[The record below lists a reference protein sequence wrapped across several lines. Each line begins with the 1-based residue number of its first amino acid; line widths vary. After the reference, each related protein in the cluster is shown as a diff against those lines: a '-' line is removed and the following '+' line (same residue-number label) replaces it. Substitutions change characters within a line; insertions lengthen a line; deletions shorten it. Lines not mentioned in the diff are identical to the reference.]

1 MAHRFKREKADA
13 FARLFSSKS
22 ELPPE
27 IVDTLFFGE
36 PGIEWQDCIIFRSRN
51 CRRFFKELDGSKA
64 TGHGKISAAILKRL
78 HDVLAMSFTKICR
91 RLFFEGCWPNVWK
104 YHLVVSIFKR
114 GAAFKLGNCIQALC
128 SSIVFCPCVQ
138 SLPC

>member
-27 IVDTLFFGE
+27 IVDTPFFGE

-78 HDVLAMSFTKICR
+78 QEEEPGWEKEVPAPVASLIR
-91 RLFFEGCWPNVWK
+91 ERGLFQRPLNR
-104 YHLVVSIFKR
+104 S
-114 GAAFKLGNCIQALC
+114 
-128 SSIVFCPCVQ
+128 
-138 SLPC
+138 